1 MYFQQG
7 ESSIEEGR
15 CAFMSQA
22 VVALIILAVVMVLFV
37 TEALPLAVTALVG
50 AIAMAVFGVIGF
62 DQAFAGFGSDT
73 LMMVAGMLIIGQA
86 VYESG
91 VVERMG
97 GVLRAI
103 VSLGERSSIALV
115 SLVAGVLSAFM
126 SNTAIVASVLPMV
139 DSLAES
145 SGKRSLRTGLAMSV
159 GAAAILGGSLTLVGS
174 TPQLVAQGILESA
187 GEQTLGFF
195 TLLKGALP
203 LFVLGIAYYA
213 TVGRRL
219 LAHRA
224 LGPARADGEQPAAA
238 ASSTFGASAQPA
250 RSSRK
255 ALITAATF
263 VVCVAAFVAGVWT
276 VGTVALSGALF
287 LIVTKCID
295 LKSVVRN
302 VDWSAVVILG
312 GSLGF
317 SAGLEESGAGALVAN
332 TIIDLC
338 GGAAAN
344 PLGIFAAMVVITAVL
359 SNFMSNTAVVA
370 MLAPMGLYLAETM
383 AFSPIAMVVGIVLAA
398 SVCLATPIGSP
409 PMTLTLSAGYR
420 FGDYLKAGAPLCV
433 LLVLTIIATV
443 PVLYGAI

>member
-1 MYFQQG
+1 
-7 ESSIEEGR
+7 
-15 CAFMSQA
+15 MSQA

-37 TEALPLAVTALVG
+37 TEALPLPVTALLG

-62 DQAFAGFGSDT
+62 DQAFEGFGSDT

-91 VVERMG
+91 VVDRMG
-97 GVLRAI
+97 GLLRKL
-103 VSLGERSSIALV
+103 VSLGERSAIALV

-126 SNTAIVASVLPMV
+126 SNTAIVASILPMV

-174 TPQLVAQGILESA
+174 TPQLVAQGVLESS
-187 GEQTLGFF
+187 GEEGLGFF
-195 TLLKGALP
+195 TLMKGALP
-203 LFVLGIAYYA
+203 LFAIGIAYYA

-224 LGPARADGEQPAAA
+224 EAPARMEME
-238 ASSTFGASAQPA
+238 PA
-250 RSSRK
+250 RSEAAGGSRSSSK
-255 ALITAATF
+255 KTLVTAATF
-263 VVCVAAFVAGVWT
+263 VVCVVGFVAGVWT
-276 VGTVALSGALF
+276 VGTVALTGALF
-287 LIVTKCID
+287 LIVARCIE

-344 PLGIFAAMVVITAVL
+344 PLAIFAAMVIITAVL

-370 MLAPMGLYLAETM
+370 MLAPMGLFLAETM
-383 AFSPIAMVVGIVLAA
+383 GFNPVAMVVGIVLAA
-398 SVCLATPIGSP
+398 SICLATPIGSP

-420 FGDYLKAGAPLCV
+420 FGDYLKTGAPLCAV
-433 LLVLTIIATV
+433 LVAATIVLVPL
-443 PVLYGAI
+443 LYGVS

>member
-1 MYFQQG
+1 
-7 ESSIEEGR
+7 
-15 CAFMSQA
+15 MSQA

-37 TEALPLAVTALVG
+37 TEALPLPVTALLG

-91 VVERMG
+91 VVDRMG
-97 GVLRAI
+97 GLLRRL
-103 VSLGERSSIALV
+103 VSLGERSAIALV

-126 SNTAIVASVLPMV
+126 SNTAIVASILPMV

-174 TPQLVAQGILESA
+174 TPQLVAQGILESS
-187 GEQTLGFF
+187 GEEGLGFF

-213 TVGRRL
+213 TIGRRL

-224 LGPARADGEQPAAA
+224 EAPAREEGARVSAEDGAVRQ
-238 ASSTFGASAQPA
+238 ASSG
-250 RSSRK
+250 K
-255 ALITAATF
+255 ALVTAATF
-263 VVCVAAFVAGVWT
+263 VVCVVGFVAGVWT
-276 VGTVALSGALF
+276 VGTVALTGALF
-287 LIVTKCID
+287 LIVMRCID

-344 PLGIFAAMVVITAVL
+344 PLAIFAAMVVITAVL

-370 MLAPMGLYLAETM
+370 MLAPMGLFLAETM
-383 AFSPIAMVVGIVLAA
+383 GFNPITMVVGIVLAA

-420 FGDYLKAGAPLCV
+420 FSDYLKVGAPLCV
-433 LLVLTIIATV
+433 LLTLAIVVLV
-443 PVLYGAI
+443 PMLYGVS

>member
-1 MYFQQG
+1 
-7 ESSIEEGR
+7 
-15 CAFMSQA
+15 MSQA
-22 VVALIILAVVMVLFV
+22 IVALIILAVVMVLFV
-37 TEALPLAVTALVG
+37 TEALPLPVTALLG
-50 AIAMAVFGVIGF
+50 AVAMAVFGVIGF

-91 VVERMG
+91 VVDRMG
-97 GVLRAI
+97 GLLRKL
-103 VSLGERSSIALV
+103 VSLGERSSIALI

-126 SNTAIVASVLPMV
+126 SNTAIVASILPMV

-145 SGKRSLRTGLAMSV
+145 SGKKSLRAGLAMSV

-174 TPQLVAQGILESA
+174 TPQLVAQGILESS

-203 LFVLGIAYYA
+203 LFMIGIVYYA
-213 TVGRRL
+213 TVGCRL
-219 LAHRA
+219 LERGPEAPVVA
-224 LGPARADGEQPAAA
+224 AAGEPARGDAE
-238 ASSTFGASAQPA
+238 GAEH
-250 RSSRK
+250 SSRK
-255 ALITAATF
+255 VLITSVTF
-263 VVCVAAFVAGVWT
+263 LLCVIGFVAGVWT
-276 VGTVALSGALF
+276 VGAVALTGALF
-287 LIVTKCID
+287 LIVTHCID
-295 LKSVVRN
+295 LKSVVRH

-332 TIIDLC
+332 TIIDMC

-344 PLGIFAAMVVITAVL
+344 PLAIFAAMVVITAVL

-370 MLAPMGLYLAETM
+370 MLAPMGLFMAETM
-383 AFSPIAMVVGIVLAA
+383 GFNSITMVVGIIFAA
-398 SVCLATPIGSP
+398 SICLATPIGSP

-420 FGDYLKAGAPLCV
+420 FGDYLKVGTPLCV
-433 LLVLTIIATV
+433 LLVLATIVLV
-443 PVLYGAI
+443 PLLYGVS

>member
-1 MYFQQG
+1 
-7 ESSIEEGR
+7 
-15 CAFMSQA
+15 MSQA
-22 VVALIILAVVMVLFV
+22 IIALIILAVVMVLFV
-37 TEALPLAVTALVG
+37 SEALPLPVTALFG
-50 AIAMAVFGVIGF
+50 AIAMAVFGIIGF

-73 LMMVAGMLIIGQA
+73 LMMVAGMLVIGQA

-91 VVERMG
+91 VVDRMG
-97 GVLRAI
+97 GLLRKL
-103 VSLGERSSIALV
+103 VSMGERSSIALV
-115 SLVAGVLSAFM
+115 SLVAGLLSAFM
-126 SNTAIVASVLPMV
+126 SNTAIVASILPMV

-174 TPQLVAQGILESA
+174 TPQLVAQGILESSG
-187 GEQTLGFF
+187 GETLGFF

-219 LAHRA
+219 LA
-224 LGPARADGEQPAAA
+224 LRADIPAQGEAVSLPIEEEPKARP
-238 ASSTFGASAQPA
+238 ST
-250 RSSRK
+250 RK
-255 ALITAATF
+255 AVITAATF
-263 VVCVAAFVAGVWT
+263 AACVAGFVAGMWT
-276 VGTVALSGALF
+276 VGTVALAGALF
-287 LIVTKCID
+287 LIAMGCID
-295 LKSVVRN
+295 MKSVVRN

-344 PLGIFAAMVVITAVL
+344 PLAIFAAMVVITAVL

-370 MLAPMGLYLAETM
+370 MLAPMGLFLAETM
-383 AFSPIAMVVGIVLAA
+383 GFNPITMVVGIVLAA
-398 SVCLATPIGSP
+398 SICLATPIGSP

-420 FGDYLKAGAPLCV
+420 FGDYLKVGAPLCV
-433 LLVLTIIATV
+433 LLVLATIVVV
-443 PVLYGAI
+443 PLLYGVS